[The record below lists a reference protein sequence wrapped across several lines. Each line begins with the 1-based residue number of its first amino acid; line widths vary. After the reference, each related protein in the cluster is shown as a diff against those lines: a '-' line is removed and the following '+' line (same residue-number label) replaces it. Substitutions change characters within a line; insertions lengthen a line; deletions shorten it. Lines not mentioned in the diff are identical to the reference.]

1 MPGRQNLA
9 SLLVSL
15 SRDFGMDIDENT
27 VELDIQLSRA
37 ELAELCGMTTEGLIR
52 HIANLKKEGI
62 VADGAGKK
70 IIIRDFARLRETIK
84 G

>member
-1 MPGRQNLA
+1 
-9 SLLVSL
+9 
-15 SRDFGMDIDENT
+15 MDIDENT